1 MKMVTGHLASLIST
15 SPKGGCWYDFESGTA
30 PSGKFWGTL
39 LLREVGKA
47 QDEYGH
53 PGYPQFTYKEPNG
66 NLVSVTGAKEL
77 PKTECLDGSVA
88 VQGMYY
94 PLQMNVGDYFVV
106 AQALAEKMLILSAK
120 LIHKDSTKP
129 DIS

>member
-1 MKMVTGHLASLIST
+1 MILNPVQHL
-15 SPKGGCWYDFESGTA
+15 PGNSGVHY
-30 PSGKFWGTL
+30 SYVKS
-39 LLREVGKA
+39 EKA